1 MQQKINDNLEKHSG
15 GGNVVLYIGLG
26 FGATGL
32 IIMVVGG
39 GEAGFR
45 YETYKINQL
54 A

>member
-1 MQQKINDNLEKHSG
+1 MQKKLNDNLEKQSG
-15 GGNVVLYIGLG
+15 VGNVVLYVALG

-45 YETYKINQL
+45 YDKGKGGM
-54 A
+54 